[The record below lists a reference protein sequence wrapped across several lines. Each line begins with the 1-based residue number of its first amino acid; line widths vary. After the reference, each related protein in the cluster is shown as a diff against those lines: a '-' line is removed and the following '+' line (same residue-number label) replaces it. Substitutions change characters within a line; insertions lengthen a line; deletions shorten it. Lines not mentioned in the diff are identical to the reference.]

1 MTRPADLGPYAVARI
16 RAKTVNPDTGNRLKA
31 EIYYPSLDGAMDSRG
46 APYPALVFAHGFM
59 AWPLLY
65 AGNGRHLAS
74 WGYVVAIPDF
84 PDEHTELRASDAGH
98 LFSCLEDLN
107 TDEDSRF
114 FQQIDAARF
123 GLVGHSL
130 GGLTTMMVA
139 ARDERVKAAVAL
151 DPVRPPQISHIWRK
165 GSWDYQAEAPNLT
178 APLAVIAAPAQ
189 RCNLFAAYRKM
200 FAAAGS
206 GHKAQYVLV
215 DGSHCDFMD
224 VPSSR
229 FYVDTCSRM
238 CGRPF
243 SEERLRL
250 VERYTAAW
258 FNYYL
263 QGESAGYDHIFGTG
277 LSDDIQA
284 DRIVADIATAPADL
298 KAEADGSEVH
308 LTWSVYDKSPVTGYH
323 IYRAESEAELGA
335 QPLAS
340 VNCRGTYR
348 DASAVPGRTYIY
360 ALASHDLAGQEH
372 CRAVT
377 RPVKIPLRG

>member
-1 MTRPADLGPYAVARI
+1 LTQPAETGPYAVAHVRV
-16 RAKTVNPDTGNRLKA
+16 KTVNPGTGKRLKA
-31 EIYYPSLDGAMDSRG
+31 DIYYPSLDGVMDPQG
-46 APYPALVFAHGFM
+46 APYPALVFAHGFLARAFM
-59 AWPLLY
+59 Y

-84 PDEHTELRASDAGH
+84 PDEDTELRASDAGY
-98 LFSCLEDLN
+98 LFSCLEALN

-114 FQQIDAARF
+114 FQQIDVGRF

-130 GGLTTMMVA
+130 GGLTTLMVA
-139 ARDERVKAAVAL
+139 ARDVRVKAAVAL
-151 DPVRPPQISHIWRK
+151 DPVRPPRVWRK
-165 GSWDYQAEAPNLT
+165 GSWDYRAEAPSLT

-215 DGSHCDFMD
+215 DGSHCDYMD
-224 VPSSR
+224 VLSSQ
-229 FYVDTCSRM
+229 FPVETCSRV

-258 FNYYL
+258 FDYYL
-263 QGESAGYDHIFGTG
+263 KGDTAGYAHIFGAR
-277 LSDDIQA
+277 LNDDVLA
-284 DRIVADIATAPADL
+284 NRIVADIAIAPGDL
-298 KAEADGSEVH
+298 KAETAGSRVQ
-308 LTWSVYDKSPVTGYH
+308 LTWNAYDNPPVTGYYV
-323 IYRAESEAELGA
+323 YRAESEAELGA

-340 VNCRGTYR
+340 VNCQGKYE
-348 DASAVPGRTYIY
+348 DASAVPGHAYIY
-360 ALASHDLAGQEH
+360 ALASHDAAGQEH
-372 CRAVT
+372 GRAFVG
-377 RPVKIPLRG
+377 PVKIPLRG